1 MFEPAAAAD
10 PQPRR
15 QEWPRSG
22 LNAYQ
27 RAVLARHAVA
37 PDIGESGLMILLD
50 LYAHAGKRPVMV
62 SSACIAS
69 GGPATTGLRWLSVLV
84 KKGLAERVADP
95 NDGRRV
101 NVVITPA
108 GMTLV
113 EQWMARASIHP

>member
-1 MFEPAAAAD
+1 MPAAAAHRN
-10 PQPRR
+10 PQH
-15 QEWPRSG
+15 QESQRSG
-22 LNAYQ
+22 LTAYQ
-27 RAVLARHAVA
+27 SAVLARHAVA

-62 SSACIAS
+62 SSACLAS

-113 EQWMARASIHP
+113 ERWMARASIHP